1 MSLPND
7 TTLRAAQ
14 AASARM
20 ADRHTPFLFDDWYVA
35 AFADELGRSLLK
47 RTLLGRRVV
56 MYRTEAGQP
65 VALDDRCAHRSFPL
79 SASTLDGD
87 TIVCGYHGFRY
98 NPAGDCIDVPSQPTL
113 PKGMGVKAY
122 RLIERG
128 PVVWIWMGDPETA
141 DPARLPAQDWI
152 TAADWEK
159 SQGYLHLKAS
169 YVRLHE
175 NLLDLTH
182 LSFLHANSFG
192 TPDYAKAPFGVEQRD
207 GYYALTRDV
216 QPTTLPPIWG
226 QTTGLTGVN
235 QAARVAHSA
244 FLSPGLHEVSVSFH
258 DCHVPQAS
266 RQAFRI
272 RTVHMPTPETATST
286 HYFLVHGRDFAQ
298 ADAGI
303 TQFMHDQLFAAFNED
318 VTGLALQEEAL
329 AGTPEAELYEL
340 TIAADGPAV
349 SMRRYIKARA
359 DAQGEPVTPSR

>member
-1 MSLPND
+1 MSLPNEA
-7 TTLRAAQ
+7 TLRAAQ

-35 AFADELGRSLLK
+35 AFADEIGRTLLK
-47 RTLLGRRVV
+47 RTLLGKPVV

-65 VALDDRCAHRSFPL
+65 VALDDRCAHRSYPL
-79 SASTLDGD
+79 SASALDGD

-113 PKGMGVKAY
+113 PKGIGVKAY

-128 PVVWIWMGDPETA
+128 PVVWIWMGDPEQA
-141 DPARLPAQDWI
+141 DASRLPDQDWI
-152 TAADWEK
+152 SSPDWET
-159 SQGYLHLKAS
+159 SQGYLSLKAS

-182 LSFLHANSFG
+182 LSYLHANSFG

-226 QTTGLTGVN
+226 QPTGLTGN
-235 QAARVAHSA
+235 GQAARIAHSA
-244 FLSPGLHEVSVSFH
+244 FRAPGLHEVSVAFY
-258 DCHVPQAS
+258 DCQLPAAG
-266 RQAFRI
+266 RPEYRI
-272 RTVHMPTPETATST
+272 RTAHMPTPETATTT

-298 ADAGI
+298 HDAGI
-303 TQFMHDQLFAAFNED
+303 TQFMHDQLFTAFNED
-318 VTGLALQEEAL
+318 VTGLALQEELL
-329 AGTPEAELYEL
+329 ASTSPDELYEL
-340 TIAADGPAV
+340 TVAADGPAV
-349 SMRRYIKARA
+349 SMRRYIKSRA
-359 DAQGEPVTPSR
+359 EAAG